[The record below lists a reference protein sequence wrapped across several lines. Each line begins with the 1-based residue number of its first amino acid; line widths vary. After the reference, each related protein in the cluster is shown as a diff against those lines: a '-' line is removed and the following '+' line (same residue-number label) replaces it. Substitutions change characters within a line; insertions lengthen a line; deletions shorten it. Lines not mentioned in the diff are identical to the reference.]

1 MTDRPD
7 TAPAP
12 PRDDEDAA
20 RRADPAAQRPRGEA
34 APAPQPCFRDW
45 ALI

>member
-7 TAPAP
+7 TTPAP
-12 PRDDEDAA
+12 PRNDEDAA
-20 RRADPAAQRPRGEA
+20 RRADPAAERPRGEA
-34 APAPQPCFRDW
+34 APAPDQRFRDW